1 MLAISG
7 DSADDSRTFAERYH
21 LPFPLLGDADLAV
34 SRQVT
39 GVTSDGNTLPGIV
52 IVRGDRR
59 IVERRLA
66 TAKDDRVSTAGLV
79 EALDRTLGTHGPA
92 LADDHFAAIDRV
104 QVRLDAGGGH
114 APDGATGVANLTAL
128 VPLGHHVVIGPRASF
143 DLRAAPVVLGGELGL
158 RLPFTH
164 DIAAVELGAVAGYAP
179 FAARGALVGG
189 TATLWFA
196 WSPEWSLQ
204 LGSEVDRE
212 NGALRITGT
221 FGVARMFETPW

>member
-1 MLAISG
+1 VLAISG

-21 LPFPLLGDADLAV
+21 LPFPLLADTDLAV
-34 SRQVT
+34 SRQIT

-52 IVRGDRR
+52 IVRGDRQ

-66 TAKDDRVSTAGLV
+66 TAKDDRVSTAGFV

-92 LADDHFAAIDRV
+92 LADDHFGAIDRI
-104 QVRLDAGGGH
+104 QLRGEAGGGH
-114 APDGATGVANLTAL
+114 AADGATGVAAVTAL
-128 VPLGHHVVIGPRASF
+128 VPLGHYIVVGPRASF
-143 DLRAAPVVLGGELGL
+143 DLRDAPVVLGGELAL

-179 FAARGALVGG
+179 FAPRGALVGG

-212 NGALRITGT
+212 GGALRITGT
-221 FGVARMFETPW
+221 FGIARMFETPW

>member
-1 MLAISG
+1 VLAISG
-7 DSADDSRTFAERYH
+7 DSAEDSRTFAARYA

-34 SRQVT
+34 SRRFT
-39 GVTSDGNTLPGIV
+39 GVTSDGNALPGIV
-52 IVRGDRR
+52 IVRGDRQ

-92 LADDHFAAIDRV
+92 LADDHYAAIDRI

-114 APDGATGVANLTAL
+114 AGDGATGVAAITAL
-128 VPLGHHVVIGPRASF
+128 MPLGRFVVIGPRASF
-143 DLRAAPVVLGGELGL
+143 DLRDAPVAVGGELAL

-179 FAARGALVGG
+179 FAPRGAIVGG
-189 TATLWFA
+189 VATLWFA

-212 NGALRITGT
+212 AGALRITGT
-221 FGVARMFETPW
+221 FGIARMFEP

>member
-1 MLAISG
+1 VLAISG
-7 DSADDSRTFAERYH
+7 DSAEDSRKFAARYE

-34 SRQVT
+34 SRQLT

-52 IVRGDRR
+52 IVRGDRQ

-66 TAKDDRVSTAGLV
+66 TAKDDRVSTAGLL

-92 LADDHFAAIDRV
+92 LADDQYAAIDRI
-104 QVRLDAGGGH
+104 QLRLDAGAGH
-114 APDGATGVANLTAL
+114 AASGATGVAAVTAL
-128 VPLGHHVVIGPRASF
+128 VPLGRFVVAGPRASF
-143 DLRAAPVVLGGELGL
+143 DLRDAPVALGGELAL
-158 RLPFTH
+158 RLPLTH

-179 FAARGALVGG
+179 FAPRGALVGG

-196 WSPEWSLQ
+196 WSPEWALDLS
-204 LGSEVDRE
+204 SEVVRE
-212 NGALRITGT
+212 AGALRITGT